1 MKCTN
6 DALDHP
12 LQEPAMAEI
21 VVRGD
26 QTLSQEGDNQIV
38 LSTDSDEHLGQIWYE
53 IIGARA

>member
-1 MKCTN
+1 
-6 DALDHP
+6 
-12 LQEPAMAEI
+12 MAEI

-26 QTLSQEGDNQIV
+26 QTLSQDGDNQIV